1 MVPFL
6 MPGKLKTGKLRKC
19 VRECAMASLQ
29 RAGTPAA
36 TALVVASMIGTGVF
50 TSLGFQLIDFSSAPV
65 ILALW
70 AIGGVIALCG
80 AVSYAELAGTLH
92 KSGGEYVYLGT
103 IYHPSLGFMAGLLS
117 AIVGFAAPTALT
129 AIAIGRYMHSS
140 FANLPAGGIAAIMIV
155 LATLAHA
162 ISGKTSARVQV
173 IATALKL
180 LLILGFLAAAMTMPS
195 SGDIRWQVESSDP
208 ASLLAPAF
216 SISLLYVFYSYSGW
230 NAAVYGLEEW
240 HEPARTVR
248 RALVIGTLSV
258 LALYLALNAAFLRAA
273 PMEELR
279 GVVEVGHVA
288 ALHLFGKQTA
298 GLISCLLALGL
309 FASLSA
315 LLWAGPRVL
324 GAMGRDLP
332 ALSFFAA
339 RGHVPKRALI
349 FQALLALLLV
359 TLDMSDVVDFE
370 MLLAYTQTGLTLS
383 TLLTVA
389 GVLVL
394 RIKRPELP
402 RHVKVPWY
410 PLPPL
415 IFLLITGWVTLRALQ
430 AKPGPV
436 LAGFYTAVICALL
449 WFPLHRRK
457 P

>member
-1 MVPFL
+1 MED
-6 MPGKLKTGKLRKC
+6 TH
-19 VRECAMASLQ
+19 

-50 TSLGFQLIDFSSAPV
+50 TSLGFQLIDFSSGPV

-70 AIGGVIALCG
+70 AIGGLIALCG

-92 KSGGEYVYLGT
+92 RSGGEYVFLGT

-117 AIVGFAAPTALT
+117 AIVGFTAPTALC
-129 AIAIGRYMHSS
+129 AIAIGRYVHSS
-140 FANLPAGGIAAIMIV
+140 YPAIPASAVAAILI
-155 LATLAHA
+155 LIATAAHA
-162 ISGKTSARVQV
+162 INSKTSARVQV

-180 LLILGFLAAAMTMPS
+180 ALIAAFLIAALLLPS
-195 SGDIRWQVESSDP
+195 HGDIRWAPVSNDLS
-208 ASLLAPAF
+208 ALLQPAF
-216 SISLLYVFYSYSGW
+216 AISLLYVFYSYSGW

-240 HEPARTVR
+240 HEPARTVK
-248 RALVIGTLSV
+248 RALVIGTFGV
-258 LALYLALNAAFLRAA
+258 AVLYLALNAAFLRAA
-273 PMEELR
+273 PMGELR

-288 ALHLFGKQTA
+288 AVNLFGTQTA
-298 GLISCLLALGL
+298 GLISCLLGLGL

-324 GAMGRDLP
+324 GAMGRDLT
-332 ALSFFAA
+332 ALAFFAP
-339 RGHVPKRALI
+339 RNGVPIRALM
-349 FQALLALLLV
+349 FQGGFALTLVAL
-359 TLDMSDVVDFE
+359 DACKVVDFE

-389 GVLVL
+389 GVIVL
-394 RIKRPELP
+394 RGKRPDLP
-402 RHVKVPWY
+402 RSVSVPWY

-415 IFLLITGWVTLRALQ
+415 IFLGITGFVMMRAYQ

-436 LAGFYTAVICALL
+436 LAGIVTAAVCALL
-449 WFPLHRRK
+449 WFPIHRRK